1 MLHETDKHA
10 KTHVNGK
17 MATPLKVI
25 IVGAGIVPLSSN
37 ITCTY
42 LTLTGI
48 GGLTA
53 AAGLQKKGHE
63 VIVRLRNSE
72 TPVITDSKQLLERS
86 QLAQESGAAMHLAPN
101 CHGILKRFGIFPET
115 VGANSTQGVGVI
127 FF

>member
-1 MLHETDKHA
+1 LYQ
-10 KTHVNGK
+10 
-17 MATPLKVI
+17 PL
-25 IVGAGIVPLSSN
+25 LN

-53 AAGLQKKGHE
+53 AAGLRKEGHE

-72 TPVITDSKQLLERS
+72 TPITTDSKQLLERS

-115 VGANSTQGVGVI
+115 IGANRTQGVGVI
-127 FF
+127 FFCVKIVLLLFAKFLPRSPNSSIQVTCVPQ